1 MSTQTAPQEIEAK
14 FLNIDKADMVTKLE
28 KLGATKAF
36 EILYRRKVFDYPDRR
51 LDKDA
56 SWIRLRDEGNQIT
69 LAYKHRLGVTDL
81 AAGHN
86 DEGMEELEV
95 IVNDFD
101 TTAEIL
107 LKTGLEIKHYAENR
121 RIRYMLDNIEV
132 DIDEWPLLNP
142 YLEIE
147 ASSWGKVD
155 TTAQKLDLDPAE
167 KVICSSNQ
175 IYKRQ
180 GITFNDYAI
189 ITFNQQVKHQHV
201 DH

>member
-1 MSTQTAPQEIEAK
+1 MSIPSANQEIEAK
-14 FLNIDKADMVTKLE
+14 FLHIDKADMISRLE
-28 KLGATKAF
+28 KLGAAKKF
-36 EILYRRKVFDYPDRR
+36 EILYRRKVFDYADRR
-51 LDKDA
+51 LDKNA
-56 SWIRLRDEGNQIT
+56 SWIRLRDEGNQVT
-69 LAYKHRLGVTDL
+69 LTYKHRLGVTDL

-95 IVNDFD
+95 VVSDFD

-121 RIRYMLDNIEV
+121 RTRYIVDNVEV

-147 ASSWGKVD
+147 ASSWEEID
-155 TTAQKLDLDPAE
+155 ATASKLGLDPAD

-180 GITFNDYAI
+180 GIRFNDYAI
-189 ITFNQQVKHQHV
+189 ITFNQQIKHEHAEQ
-201 DH
+201 